1 MQSEAMSDIH
11 EFRNMLAKELKAL
24 RVNAGLTQVNAAEKL
39 RVSVGHIG
47 SLENGHSMPSIELL
61 RTYESV
67 FGIDP
72 YCATHDLLR
81 WERDRKRQAEAV
93 RQRLKKQQEN
103 EPFNVLDRSADS
115 QATRK
120 S

>member
-1 MQSEAMSDIH
+1 MSDIH

-24 RVNAGLTQVNAAEKL
+24 RVNVDLTQVKASEKL
-39 RVSVGHIG
+39 GVSVVHL
-47 SLENGHSMPSIELL
+47 SNLENGHSMPSIELL

-72 YCATHDLLR
+72 YCSTHALLR
-81 WERDRKRQAEAV
+81 WERDRKRQAEAF
-93 RQRLKKQQEN
+93 RQRLKNKQDH

-115 QATRK
+115 QAT
-120 S
+120 SNS